1 MFIRRVNGRAYIA
14 ESVRVGG
21 RPTQR
26 HYGPAIPGM
35 LEMLQAD
42 QDKIRQEQR
51 EQQKPR
57 DEEHEKDHL
66 IADHHQMVQQE
77 FEATMKAR
85 GYHNQNGRGWKKRR
99 VLRGYPESQ
108 FDPIIP
114 VGTGVHPFA

>member
-51 EQQKPR
+51 EQQKLR
-57 DEEHEKDHL
+57 DEEHEKDRQKDHL
-66 IADHHQMVQQE
+66 IADHHQMVEQE

-99 VLRGYPESQ
+99 VPKSDRQRSEGGA
-108 FDPIIP
+108 D
-114 VGTGVHPFA
+114 A

>member
-1 MFIRRVNGRAYIA
+1 MFIRHVNGRAYIA

-77 FEATMKAR
+77 FEATMKAGCTSAFAR
-85 GYHNQNGRGWKKRR
+85 AGG
-99 VLRGYPESQ
+99 
-108 FDPIIP
+108 
-114 VGTGVHPFA
+114 GVKSSMGEFQILW

>member
-51 EQQKPR
+51 EQQKLR

-66 IADHHQMVQQE
+66 IADHRQMVQQE

-99 VLRGYPESQ
+99 VPKSDRQRSEGGA
-108 FDPIIP
+108 D
-114 VGTGVHPFA
+114 A

>member
-57 DEEHEKDHL
+57 RGTREGSSNSDHL

-99 VLRGYPESQ
+99 VPKSDRQRSEGGA
-108 FDPIIP
+108 D
-114 VGTGVHPFA
+114 A

>member
-77 FEATMKAR
+77 FEATMKAI
-85 GYHNQNGRGWKKRR
+85 GYHNPNGRGWKKRR
-99 VLRGYPESQ
+99 GDYWGDYWCQ
-108 FDPIIP
+108 FS
-114 VGTGVHPFA
+114 FQRKEN